1 MFAET
6 FQPPCR
12 TKTERN
18 LKCGFRNVW
27 GNLLF
32 SKHIY
37 PLDAVSPWGDS
48 SSTGLHSIPK
58 GACNLISL
66 SVTLSN
72 LLLRM
77 LSRTQQHK
85 FLKAG
90 VKKQEVYIHRWTFIS
105 PKYIDLFSSLSH
117 SYAMERV
124 FASQICSFRWRNLE
138 NRALDYKT
146 CESRDS
152 ELFVCLFV
160 FYLTVNLD
168 LSIYLMQN
176 MWPVICL
183 MSLPGI
189 LILNLLGLN

>member
-1 MFAET
+1 MFAEK
-6 FQPPCR
+6 FQLPCR

-18 LKCGFRNVW
+18 LECGFRSVW
-27 GNLLF
+27 GNFLF

-37 PLDAVSPWGDS
+37 RLVAISPGGDS
-48 SSTGLHSIPK
+48 SSTGLRSIPK
-58 GACNLISL
+58 GTHNLISL

-90 VKKQEVYIHRWTFIS
+90 VKKQEVYIYRWIFIS
-105 PKYIDLFSSLSH
+105 PKCIDLFSSLSH

-138 NRALDYKT
+138 NRALDYKI

-152 ELFVCLFV
+152 EFF

-168 LSIYLMQN
+168 LS
-176 MWPVICL
+176 V
-183 MSLPGI
+183 
-189 LILNLLGLN
+189 

>member
-1 MFAET
+1 MSAEK

-18 LKCGFRNVW
+18 LKCGFRSIW

-105 PKYIDLFSSLSH
+105 PKCVDLFSSLSH

-146 CESRDS
+146 CESRGS
-152 ELFVCLFV
+152 EFFV
-160 FYLTVNLD
+160 FCFFFT
-168 LSIYLMQN
+168 
-176 MWPVICL
+176 
-183 MSLPGI
+183 
-189 LILNLLGLN
+189 